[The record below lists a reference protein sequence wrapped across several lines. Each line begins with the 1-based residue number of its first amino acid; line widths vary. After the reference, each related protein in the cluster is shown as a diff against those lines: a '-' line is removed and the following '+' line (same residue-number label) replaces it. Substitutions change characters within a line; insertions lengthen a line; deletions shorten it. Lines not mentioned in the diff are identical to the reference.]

1 MTNPHS
7 SSVAVLPGVPNM
19 RGLTVDDG
27 IVPFPDTT
35 VDFVK
40 VLRARGLKV
49 EFTVA
54 RDDRRYVG
62 HKAFELWLPI
72 LEFSRDLFIA
82 IGGGLLVEAIK
93 TYLDP
98 RTEQTDTPELQESEG
113 DTQPATS
120 EPENRSFAPPEGA
133 TPAILHIEWHVTKP
147 GGQRDTFV
155 ANGSAPDVFRALE
168 EFEQRVRGD
177 EGA

>member
-1 MTNPHS
+1 MTNPDS

-19 RGLTVDDG
+19 GGLTVDDG

-40 VLRARGLKV
+40 ILRAHGLNV

-54 RDDRRYVG
+54 REDRRYVG

-72 LEFSRDLFIA
+72 LEFSRDVFIA

-93 TYLDP
+93 TYLEP
-98 RTEQTDTPELQESEG
+98 RTAQTDALGLEDSAGDTPPATPEREDASY
-113 DTQPATS
+113 
-120 EPENRSFAPPEGA
+120 APPDDGA
-133 TPAILHIEWHVTKP
+133 APAILHIEWHVTKP
-147 GGQRDTFV
+147 GGQRDSFV

-168 EFEQRVRGD
+168 EFEQRVRD
-177 EGA
+177 D